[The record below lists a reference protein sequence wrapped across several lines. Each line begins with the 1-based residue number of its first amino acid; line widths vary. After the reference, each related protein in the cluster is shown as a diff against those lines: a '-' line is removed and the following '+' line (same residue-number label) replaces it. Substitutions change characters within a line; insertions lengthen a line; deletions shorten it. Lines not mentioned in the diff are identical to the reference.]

1 MTLFWQRRS
10 ASRAACPR
18 SPAARYAANARSRSV
33 MAASGSPIHHADSA
47 YASMSPGCSC
57 PAASAFA
64 NRSCESRHAW
74 RSKAAAAAS
83 RSWRSAISAM
93 GTFCTVARPMDSVRD
108 STARSRHLDWDGCL
122 NLRDL
127 GGLPI
132 EAGGS
137 TAWGAFVR
145 GDTLCGLTET
155 GRGALL
161 GYGIRTVIDLRSSE
175 EITREPNPFAALPD
189 VVSYVHQPLNDPA
202 TESRL
207 SVTASATERYLVMI
221 DAAGTAGR
229 LAAGFGPMAG
239 APPRGGLVPCFAGR
253 DPTRVVAAPLL
264 RPAGGRPGGVV
275 GGHQAAHEAEGAGR

>member
-1 MTLFWQRRS
+1 
-10 ASRAACPR
+10 
-18 SPAARYAANARSRSV
+18 
-33 MAASGSPIHHADSA
+33 
-47 YASMSPGCSC
+47 
-57 PAASAFA
+57 
-64 NRSCESRHAW
+64 
-74 RSKAAAAAS
+74 
-83 RSWRSAISAM
+83 
-93 GTFCTVARPMDSVRD
+93 MDRVRD
-108 STARSRHLDWDGCL
+108 SRGGERSRHLDWDGCL

-132 EAGGS
+132 EAGGLS
-137 TAWGAFVR
+137 AWGAFVR

-207 SVTASATERYLVMI
+207 SVTASATERYLVMV

-229 LAAGFGPMAG
+229 LAAVFGSMAG
-239 APPRGGLVPCFAGR
+239 APPGGVLFHCFAGR
-253 DPTRVVAAPLL
+253 DRTGIVAALLL
-264 RPAGGRPGGVV
+264 RLAGVGTGVIVRDYEATDERMRARYDTWLETLDGTARERFLESLEQRGHPIRRVIEHVEERYGSVASYLEEHGTPRTDIDRVIDRIRAAAVSGG
-275 GGHQAAHEAEGAGR
+275 GASA